1 MTITA
6 AERVIGAIL
15 ETDPGGGATGSAFL
29 TSEMES
35 GISIGRTGLKLCFD
49 FAFGFAAEH
58 GSAKRTTQSE
68 TSVPDR
74 NFIGQN

>member
-1 MTITA
+1 M
-6 AERVIGAIL
+6 GAIL

-35 GISIGRTGLKLCFD
+35 GTSIGRTGLKLCFD
-49 FAFGFAAEH
+49 FDFGFAAEQ
-58 GSAKRTTQSE
+58 GSARRTTQSE
-68 TSVPDR
+68 ASVPDR